1 MVNHLRKRRRLAF
14 VFTLLLFLLGVALGV
29 IVDSARINWSQNMLK
44 DNELRYES
52 SNVQY
57 LLLSSTSGNIDE
69 CALFQK
75 ALEQN
80 IAELGYNLDRLL
92 EYEKQSF
99 FRNEEQYE
107 TLKRRYLLS
116 NIKYWILSS
125 RVSDVCSNY
134 DTVHVLYFYS
144 TEKCDICPNQGVIL
158 TYFKKLLEDRLL
170 VFPIDV
176 DMVKEEPV
184 IDLLVT
190 KYNVSEYPTLF
201 IDDEKRAGLSDK
213 EMLGELICERY
224 ESPPKEC
231 TPYLD

>member
-1 MVNHLRKRRRLAF
+1 MVNNLRTRRRLSL

-29 IVDSARINWSQNMLK
+29 IVDNARVNWSQERIRDDEVL
-44 DNELRYES
+44 YES

-57 LLLSSTSGNIDE
+57 LLLSSTSDNENE
-69 CALFQK
+69 CSLFRK

-99 FRNEEQYE
+99 FRKESQYE
-107 TLKRRYLLS
+107 NLKRRYLLS
-116 NIKYWILSS
+116 NIKYWILSKK
-125 RVSDVCSNY
+125 VSQLCGNY

-158 TYFKKLLEDRLL
+158 TYFKNILDDRLL

-176 DMVKEEPV
+176 DLVGEEPV
-184 IDLLVT
+184 IDLMVT
-190 KYNVSEYPTLF
+190 MYNVSEYPTLF
-201 IDDEKRAGLSDK
+201 IDEKRQVGLASK
-213 EMLGELICERY
+213 QELGKMICDGY
-224 ESPPKEC
+224 SSSPEAC
-231 TPYLD
+231 NHYLE